1 MFASFGAWTI
11 YIKERESSPFNSYEV
26 QVNYYNCDAIGL
38 KYTWYNL
45 DTAKL
50 GIKKFLVDFAC
61 GVIGLTLEECI

>member
-1 MFASFGAWTI
+1 MKKMDASNGLQVL
-11 YIKERESSPFNSYEV
+11 ELESSLYNSYEV
-26 QVNYYNCDAIGL
+26 QVNYYNCDSIGL
-38 KYTWYNL
+38 EYTWYNL